1 MTQKRKTIGLLF
13 GGRSAEH
20 GVSKLS
26 AANIFRALA
35 PDRYDVVLIG
45 IGHDGRWLLCD
56 CHNGAGRGTRS
67 LEIPEDAPQVALLPG
82 GGGEAMILSMDPKLW
97 EAAGMPSEALMD
109 ILIGHAVALHGRRN
123 TLALAH
129 R

>member
-1 MTQKRKTIGLLF
+1 
-13 GGRSAEH
+13 
-20 GVSKLS
+20 
-26 AANIFRALA
+26 
-35 PDRYDVVLIG
+35 
-45 IGHDGRWLLCD
+45 
-56 CHNGAGRGTRS
+56 
-67 LEIPEDAPQVALLPG
+67 VALLPG

-97 EAAGMPSEALMD
+97 EEAGMPSKALMD